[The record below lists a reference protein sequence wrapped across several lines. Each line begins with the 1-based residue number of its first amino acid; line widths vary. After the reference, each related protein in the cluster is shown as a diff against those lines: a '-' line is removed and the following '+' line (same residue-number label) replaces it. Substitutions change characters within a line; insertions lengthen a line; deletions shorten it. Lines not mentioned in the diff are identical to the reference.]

1 MAWPLA
7 RVNVRADAWDLIWS
21 FVHRTLLVNAVL
33 ALAGLPLMLALATV
47 SDPWH
52 YPVFFAVL
60 ALPLGPAATAAF
72 GYLAYDDPR
81 PPLRVLLRVLA
92 RTWRR
97 ALLTS
102 AAVLALVGVLVTDI
116 TVLGTATPGALLI
129 PMLALLSVL
138 AVAAALTILV
148 LLATS
153 DELSY
158 AGAVR
163 AGVYATVRAWPLAVL
178 SLVVLAV
185 AVVIVSQVP
194 LAGLATAPACALWVV
209 LTNSKLQL
217 ARVVRAP

>member
-1 MAWPLA
+1 MTSPLA
-7 RVNVRADAWDLIWS
+7 RVNVRPDAWDLIWS
-21 FVHRTLLVNAVL
+21 FVHRALLVNAVL
-33 ALAGLPLMLALATV
+33 ALAGSPLMLALAAV
-47 SDPWH
+47 ADPWH

-60 ALPLGPAATAAF
+60 ALPLGPAVTAAF

-81 PPLRVLLRVLA
+81 PPLRILVHVLR

-102 AAVLALVGVLVTDI
+102 ALALGLVGVLVTDI
-116 TVLGTATPGALLI
+116 RILGTAMPGALLI
-129 PMLALLSVL
+129 PMLALLSFLV
-138 AVAAALTILV
+138 VAATLTSLV
-148 LLATS
+148 LLATT
-153 DELSY
+153 DDLRY
-158 AGAVR
+158 AAVLR
-163 AGVYATVRAWPLAVL
+163 AGLYATARAWPLAVL

-209 LTNSKLQL
+209 LTNSKFQI